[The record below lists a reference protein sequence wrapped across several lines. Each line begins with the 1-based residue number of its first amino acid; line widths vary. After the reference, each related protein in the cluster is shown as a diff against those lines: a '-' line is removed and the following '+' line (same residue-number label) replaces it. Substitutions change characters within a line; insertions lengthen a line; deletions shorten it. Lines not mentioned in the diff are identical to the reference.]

1 MSRMDDDKSIPLSAL
16 ILGLLGLIPFISP
29 VIALLIPYD
38 PFEIGARSLHMMLVT
53 YAALIASFLGGV
65 RWGNALEKPHRH
77 VLDFSVS
84 VLPSLVAWLAL
95 ATPRPYDL
103 AVLLGVFLILGIGD
117 VGLATRGHAPRWF
130 GKLRV
135 ILTTGVTLSL
145 LLALFAEAGL

>member
-1 MSRMDDDKSIPLSAL
+1 MSQQQHDNKIPLIAL
-16 ILGLLGLIPFISP
+16 ILGLLGLIPFFSP
-29 VIALLIPYD
+29 SLALLIPYD
-38 PFEIGARSLHMMLVT
+38 PYELGARAFHMMLVT

-77 VLDFSVS
+77 GLDFTVS
-84 VLPSLVAWLAL
+84 VIPSLVAWLAL

-103 AVLLGVFLILGIGD
+103 VVLLAVFLTLGISD
-117 VGLATRGHAPRWF
+117 VGMATRGHAPRWF

-145 LLALFAEAGL
+145 LVALFAEAGL

>member
-1 MSRMDDDKSIPLSAL
+1 MSVSRDDNHIPLSAL

-29 VIALLIPYD
+29 VVALLFAYD
-38 PFEIGARSLHMMLVT
+38 PFALGARAFHMALIT

-77 VLDFSVS
+77 TLDFTVS
-84 VLPSLVAWLAL
+84 VVPSLVAWLAL

-103 AVLLGVFLILGIGD
+103 VVLLGVFLVLGIGD
-117 VGLATRGHAPRWF
+117 VGLSARGHAPRWF

-145 LLALFAEAGL
+145 LLALFAEGSV

>member
-1 MSRMDDDKSIPLSAL
+1 MTGPQHDNKIPLIAL
-16 ILGLLGLIPFISP
+16 ILGLLGLIPFLSP
-29 VIALLIPYD
+29 SLALLIPYD
-38 PFEIGARSLHMMLVT
+38 PYELGARAFHMMLVT

-77 VLDFSVS
+77 GLDFTVS
-84 VLPSLVAWLAL
+84 VIPSLVAWLAL

-103 AVLLGVFLILGIGD
+103 VVLLAVFLTLGISD
-117 VGLATRGHAPRWF
+117 VGMAARGHAPRWF

-145 LLALFAEAGL
+145 LVALFAEAGL

>member
-1 MSRMDDDKSIPLSAL
+1 MSDKDDDNKIPLIAL
-16 ILGLLGLIPFISP
+16 VLGLLGLIPFISP
-29 VIALLIPYD
+29 VIAILIPYD
-38 PFEIGARSLHMMLVT
+38 PFDMGMRAFHMILVT

-77 VLDFSVS
+77 TLDFTVS

-103 AVLLGVFLILGIGD
+103 VILLGVFLMLGVGD

-135 ILTTGVTLSL
+135 ILTTGVTISL

>member
-1 MSRMDDDKSIPLSAL
+1 MTGPQNDNKIPISAL
-16 ILGLLGLIPFISP
+16 ILGLLGLIPFLSP
-29 VIALLIPYD
+29 SLALLIPYD
-38 PFEIGARSLHMMLVT
+38 PYELGARAFHMMLVT

-65 RWGNALEKPHRH
+65 RWGNALEKPHRQT
-77 VLDFSVS
+77 LDFTVS
-84 VLPSLVAWLAL
+84 VIPSLVAWLAL

-103 AVLLGVFLILGIGD
+103 VVLLAVFLMLGISD
-117 VGLATRGHAPRWF
+117 VGMATRGHAPRWF

>member
-1 MSRMDDDKSIPLSAL
+1 MTTSNGEKNIPLIAL
-16 ILGLLGLIPFISP
+16 VLGLLGLIPFISP
-29 VIALLIPYD
+29 VLALLIPYD
-38 PFEIGARSLHMMLVT
+38 PFDMGMRAFHMILVT

-77 VLDFSVS
+77 TLDFTISVI
-84 VLPSLVAWLAL
+84 PSLIAWLAL

-103 AVLLGVFLILGIGD
+103 VLLLAVFLMLGIGD
-117 VGLATRGHAPRWF
+117 VGLATRGHAPIWF

-145 LLALFAEAGL
+145 LLALFAEAGF